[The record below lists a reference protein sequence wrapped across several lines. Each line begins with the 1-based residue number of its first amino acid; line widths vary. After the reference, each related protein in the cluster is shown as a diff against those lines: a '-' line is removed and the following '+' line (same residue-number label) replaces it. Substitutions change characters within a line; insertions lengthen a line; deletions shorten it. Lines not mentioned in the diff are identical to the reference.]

1 MTEFRH
7 IEYELPRVDFAE
19 GFTYLYELLSHLTSS
34 KQLFIHKI
42 FVLSQLSRDITK
54 STFTRSEMEALFPQ
68 YPSRTLDSI
77 LNSLMDSN
85 WLLREEGTKRYSLSK
100 PGLLFM
106 RFLPFLYKGNEMD
119 EMAFQM
125 SLNQIFQA
133 AETMDL
139 DLQSTEFLRDQ
150 AIHSM
155 QRSIEEIRASL
166 VSKNPERI
174 FKTANKMGQ
183 FLKVI
188 EDFIQ
193 RLKELN
199 TKKREFEIPFNDADK
214 RSISILLA
222 TKGKIIELLDAR
234 KQYLME
240 AAFVGEGVFTRQDVE
255 RFLYSQ
261 EFEFLSLLL
270 DKKGVGFVPSNAKW
284 VDEND
289 IVTAFNVFLSRRK
302 KTKEQ
307 SISRK
312 LEGHFMDSYEEG
324 EDPYLTRVEESLLE
338 AFSGTNMLDL
348 DEFLFSQK
356 NKVNVFMYLT
366 SLCFLE
372 DKYIFSRER
381 GESTSFSLDISTES
395 QLYQD
400 KILTTLSKGTIQRRD
415 IQ

>member
-1 MTEFRH
+1 MTELQH
-7 IEYELPRVDFAE
+7 IDHKLPNVNFAE

-34 KQLFIHKI
+34 KQLFVHKI
-42 FVLSQLSRDITK
+42 FVLLELSRDITK

-68 YPSRTLDSI
+68 YTSRTLDSI

-100 PGLLFM
+100 PGLLFI

-125 SLNQIFQA
+125 ALNQIFQA

-155 QRSIEEIRASL
+155 QRSIEEIKAAL
-166 VSKNPERI
+166 VSKNPDRI
-174 FKTANKMGQ
+174 FETSNKMSQ

-193 RLKELN
+193 RLKEIN
-199 TKKREFEIPFNDADK
+199 TKKRDLKIPFNDADK

-222 TKGKIIELLDAR
+222 TKGQILELLDVR
-234 KQYLME
+234 KRYLME
-240 AAFVGEGVFTRQDVE
+240 AALVGEGVFTRQDVE
-255 RFLYSQ
+255 RFLYNQRFDS
-261 EFEFLSLLL
+261 LSLLL
-270 DKKGVGFVPSNAKW
+270 DEKGVAFVPSNAKW

-289 IVTAFNVFLSRRK
+289 IVTALNVFLSRRK
-302 KTKEQ
+302 KTKELC
-307 SISRK
+307 ISRK
-312 LEGHFMDSYEEG
+312 LEGHCIDSHEKG
-324 EDPYLTRVEESLLE
+324 EDPYLTRVEESLLDI
-338 AFSGTNMLDL
+338 FSETNMLGL

-356 NKVNVFMYLT
+356 NKVDVFMYLA
-366 SLCFLE
+366 SICFLE
-372 DKYIFSRER
+372 GKHIFSRER
-381 GESTSFSLDISTES
+381 RESTSFSLDISTDN

-415 IQ
+415 I